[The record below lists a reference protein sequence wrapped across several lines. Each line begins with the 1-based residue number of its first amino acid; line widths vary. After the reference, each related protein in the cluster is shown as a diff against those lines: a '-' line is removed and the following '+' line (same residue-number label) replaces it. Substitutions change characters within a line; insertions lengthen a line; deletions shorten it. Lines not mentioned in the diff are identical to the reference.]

1 MLSDPDR
8 ARHFEALVH
17 ASPDFLAL
25 ADVEGRVQ
33 FVSAAGRQ
41 LVGMPDDVD
50 VSGTTIADYL
60 TEEGLAASVEVEQ
73 PSILATGS
81 WQGESTLRDWR
92 GGPPIP
98 VAVSSYLVT
107 DLQTG
112 RPLALATVQRDL
124 RESRAAAAQVLSAQ
138 EALLEGERRQ
148 RALLLHMSDVIVAVD
163 PDGTLRYASPSAS
176 RVLGYDE
183 GSLIGRSVLD
193 VIHPDDRARAA
204 STLLGLASAEPTE
217 VPARERFRLL
227 DVDGSA
233 RHYEAL
239 ATSLLHEPSV
249 GGIVVVARDVEEQYR
264 AELLQDMQSRVLEL
278 IATGAELPETLGAL
292 AEWVDAHFVGL
303 RSSILLLDETSD
315 VPRLRHLASPRMPAA
330 YHDAVD
336 GLPVADRAS
345 PCAVSV
351 TASQPTIVADL
362 LVGEQWAPYQGLAR
376 ECGVRSCW
384 SYPVMSPATGQ
395 VLGTFALYRA
405 EPGLP
410 DADLSGLIARASHLV
425 GIAVDRA
432 ELVGRLAFQASHDG
446 LTGLPNRAML
456 LEHLED
462 ALSRRP
468 LAGDAGP
475 VVIFLDLDRL
485 KIVNDSLGHERGDEL
500 LVRIAERLPRAVPAD
515 VLVARFGGDEFV
527 ILHEEPATREQ
538 AGALAEAVLEAI
550 ARPVRLE
557 GRLITPAA
565 SAGVVLASA
574 GQTATEVLRD
584 ADIAMYRA
592 KHRGG
597 NAYEF
602 SDADMHK
609 RAFDRLDLE
618 GQIRHGLSAGEFR
631 LVYQPIVDM
640 RRDCAVV
647 GFEALVRWQ
656 HPTRGLLAPA
666 SFIALAE
673 ETGLIVPLGRWVM
686 TTAAAEVTRWSELL
700 PDRPFSLSVNLAAK
714 QLTDPGLVEQV
725 REVVSMSGG
734 WQLWLEL
741 TESALMDDS
750 TPGRPVLDQ
759 LREAGAS
766 LSIDDFGTGF
776 SSLSYLTQLPVSAF
790 KLDRSFVHD
799 LHRKTEAVHVAAAVI
814 GLASTLDLHVVAEGV
829 ETEDQRDTL
838 YAMGCRYAQGYLF
851 ARPLE
856 PDAALAALKA

>member
-25 ADVEGRVQ
+25 ADIEGRVQ
-33 FVSAAGRQ
+33 FVSVAGRR

-50 VSGTTIADYL
+50 VTTTTIADYL
-60 TEEGLAASVEVEQ
+60 TEEGMAASLEVEQ

-98 VAVSSYLVT
+98 VAISSFLVT
-107 DLQTG
+107 DLQDG

-138 EALLEGERRQ
+138 EALLEAERRQ

-163 PDGTLRYASPSAS
+163 ADGTLRYASPSAS

-193 VIHPDDRARAA
+193 VIHPEDRERAA
-204 STLLGLASAEPTE
+204 ARLLDLAATARSEA
-217 VPARERFRLL
+217 PARERFRLL
-227 DVDGSA
+227 SANGAA

-239 ATSLLHEPSV
+239 ATSLLDEPSV
-249 GGIVVVARDVEEQYR
+249 GGIVVVARDVEEQHR
-264 AELLQDMQSRVLEL
+264 GEQLQDMQARVLEL
-278 IATGAELPETLGAL
+278 IATGADLRETLGAL
-292 AEWVDAHFVGL
+292 AEWVDGHFEGIY
-303 RSSILLLDETSD
+303 SSILLLDESSD
-315 VPRLRHLASPRMPAA
+315 VPRLQHLASPGLPQI

-336 GLPVADRAS
+336 GLPVTDSAS

-351 TASQPTIVADL
+351 TTSRPTIVADL
-362 LVGEQWAPYQGLAR
+362 LAEEQWSPYRDLAQAID
-376 ECGVRSCW
+376 VRSCW
-384 SYPVMSPATGQ
+384 SYPVRSPATGQ
-395 VLGTFALYRA
+395 TLGTFALYRS

-410 DADLSGLIARASHLV
+410 EADLGGLIARASHLV

-432 ELVGRLAFQASHDG
+432 ELVQSLAFQATHDS

-456 LEHLED
+456 LQHLED

-468 LAGDAGP
+468 LTGDAGP

-500 LVRIAERLPRAVPAD
+500 LVRVAERLPRAVPAD

-527 ILHEEPATREQ
+527 VLHEEPTTRDE
-538 AGALAEAVLEAI
+538 AAALAEAVLQAV
-550 ARPVRLE
+550 AVPVRLE

-597 NAYEF
+597 NSFEF

-640 RRDCAVV
+640 KRDCAVV

-656 HPTRGLLAPA
+656 HPSRGLLAPA

-686 TTAAAEVTRWSELL
+686 STAAAEVSRWSALL
-700 PDRPFSLSVNLAAK
+700 PGKPFSLSVNLAAK

-725 REVVSMSGG
+725 REVVAGAGS

-741 TESALMDDS
+741 TESTLMDDT

-759 LREAGAS
+759 LREAGAA

-799 LHRKTEAVHVAAAVI
+799 LHRKPEAPHVAAAVI
-814 GLASTLDLHVVAEGV
+814 GLAETLGLHVVAEGV
-829 ETEDQRDTL
+829 ETAEQRDTL
-838 YAMGCRYAQGYLF
+838 SEMGCRYAQGYLF
-851 ARPLE
+851 AKPLE
-856 PDAALAALKA
+856 PDAALAALKG